1 MGVHMPPSP
10 LPYQASRRGGRSR
23 PRPQAPDRHRRSC
36 GRGATATPPATCGT
50 AGAHMEAAFSCTCT
64 PMSMC
69 TCGTPPTPA
78 DRRSRSAPWKPARTP
93 CREPVDRRSGPRG
106 TEPVLQLDDPLEAA
120 LQPAMLLDHRVVH
133 AADRLLDTRDLAA
146 GRIGGAGGS
155 GCLGPVPENR
165 PCPLHLPAGA
175 YDGGDLERTG
185 LVSRAPA
192 QACGAPP
199 HERSAVDVSWPGLA

>member
-1 MGVHMPPSP
+1 MGT
-10 LPYQASRRGGRSR
+10 RGSE
-23 PRPQAPDRHRRSC
+23 Q
-36 GRGATATPPATCGT
+36 
-50 AGAHMEAAFSCTCT
+50 
-64 PMSMC
+64 
-69 TCGTPPTPA
+69 
-78 DRRSRSAPWKPARTP
+78 
-93 CREPVDRRSGPRG
+93 
-106 TEPVLQLDDPLEAA
+106 VLQLDDPLEAA
-120 LQPAMLLDHRVVH
+120 LQPAMLLDHSVVH

-146 GRIGGAGGS
+146 GRIGGAGGG

-175 YDGGDLERTG
+175 YDDDDLERTG